1 MKTIQSLRGFRDLY
15 PEDKAIQNF
24 IFDTVRSVARL
35 YGFAEYDGP
44 IVEPLELYLDKTSE
58 EILTRQ
64 TFEVQSKGEEKERWI
79 LRPEMTPTLA
89 RMVAARAGELTYP
102 LRWFNIGAR
111 FRYEAPQKGR
121 MREFWQTD
129 FDILGTNTVLGDAE
143 LLAVVVELFKKMN
156 ATKDDFVI
164 FINSREEMEAE
175 LLDIGYTEEQ
185 YQDLLKVIDRQ
196 DKMEDTEFK
205 KALLTVDSNESKV
218 AALVNFLS
226 SSESDSA
233 YFKELFAILESM
245 GIREY
250 VQLNAGIT
258 RGLDYYTGLVFE
270 VKEKNGALRRSLFGG
285 GRYDNLI
292 EKYNAKATI
301 SGVGFAFSDV
311 AMTEFLKEKNLLPQ
325 TVSSSTKVLVT
336 VFNEETAAF
345 SISVA
350 TRLRT
355 AGIATELYPDTKRKL
370 DKQLKYADKMQIPYV
385 IIAGPD
391 EVEKDIVIVKNLE
404 NKTQEE
410 VALDILSAYPA
421 FSAQ

>member
-1 MKTIQSLRGFRDLY
+1 MKTLQALRGFRDLY
-15 PEDKAIQNF
+15 PEDKAIQNY
-24 IFDTVRSVARL
+24 IFEIVRSVARL
-35 YGFAEYDGP
+35 YGFTEYDGP
-44 IVEPLELYLDKTSE
+44 IVEPLELYSDKTSE

-121 MREFWQTD
+121 TREFWQTD
-129 FDILGTNTVLGDAE
+129 FDLLGNNTVVADAEILGVIVA
-143 LLAVVVELFKKMN
+143 LFKRMN
-156 ATKDDFVI
+156 AGPDDFI
-164 FINSREEMEAE
+164 IYINSREEMEAE
-175 LLDIGYTEEQ
+175 LLDIGYTDEQ

-196 DKMEDTEFK
+196 DKMENEEFK
-205 KALLTVDSNESKV
+205 KALLTVDEDEAKV
-218 AALVNFLS
+218 AALVNFLNDT
-226 SSESDSA
+226 ESDAA
-233 YFKELFAILESM
+233 YFKELFTVLESM

-270 VKEKNGALRRSLFGG
+270 VKEKKGALRRSLFGG

-311 AMTEFLKEKNLLPQ
+311 AMTEFLKEKKLLPQ
-325 TVSSSTKVLVT
+325 QQLSSTTVLVT
-336 VFNEETAAF
+336 VFNEETAAA
-345 SISVA
+345 SIAAA

-355 AGIATELYPDTKRKL
+355 AGVATELYPDTGKKL
-370 DKQLKYADKMQIPYV
+370 DKQLKYADKQQIPYAV
-385 IIAGPD
+385 IIGPD
-391 EVEKDIVIVKNLE
+391 EAQKNIVILKDLQ
-404 NKTQEE
+404 NKTQKEIT
-410 VALDILSAYPA
+410 LDELDS
-421 FSAQ
+421 SV